1 MYAGKSKVK
10 SKGRTPKGAGEVDLE
25 VNSPLGM
32 STVVGGGG
40 GRGLLSGSAPATP
53 TETDSSCNQS
63 TTGAGPGG
71 GWSRNSLRG
80 SKCNSFKDEKKKIEK
95 DVITMYQTNQS
106 TETDFIAL
114 ARTSLKKFKTFLQ
127 TRLIF
132 FSHFARKRGQDAT
145 VV

>member
-80 SKCNSFKDEKKKIEK
+80 SKCNSFKDEKKK
-95 DVITMYQTNQS
+95 N
-106 TETDFIAL
+106 
-114 ARTSLKKFKTFLQ
+114 
-127 TRLIF
+127 
-132 FSHFARKRGQDAT
+132 RKRRYHYVPNQPINRNRLYRTGT
-145 VV
+145 HIFKEI